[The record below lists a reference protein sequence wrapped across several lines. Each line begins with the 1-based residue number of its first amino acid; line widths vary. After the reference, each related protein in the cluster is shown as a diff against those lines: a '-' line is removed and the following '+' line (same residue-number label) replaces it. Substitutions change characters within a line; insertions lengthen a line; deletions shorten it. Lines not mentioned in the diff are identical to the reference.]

1 MERLEIIKEKF
12 KNDKFAKLFGIE
24 LDELTDE
31 TVKMQL
37 KLKADMNNF
46 YDRPHGGAIY
56 ALADAAF
63 SVIGNNKN
71 NISVA
76 LGCSINYHSSPNP
89 GQILYVEGQLINQ
102 TNKIG
107 TYNFLVFSQ
116 ENGKKI
122 KIATMIGTLYRTG
135 KPINPKIELK

>member
-1 MERLEIIKEKF
+1 MDRLGIVKEKF
-12 KNDKFAKLFGIE
+12 KNDQFARQFGIE

-31 TVKMQL
+31 TVKMHM
-37 KLKADMNNF
+37 KLKTEMNNF

-56 ALADAAF
+56 SLADAAF

-76 LGCSINYHSSPNP
+76 LDCSINYHSSPNP
-89 GQILYVEGQLINQ
+89 GQIIYVEGQLINQ

-116 ENGKKI
+116 ESGKKL
-122 KIATMIGTLYRTG
+122 KVATMIGTLYRTG
-135 KPINPKIELK
+135 KAIDPKLEVK

>member
-1 MERLEIIKEKF
+1 MDNLEIVKEKF
-12 KNDKFAKLFGIE
+12 KNDKFAKLLDIE

-31 TVKMQL
+31 TIKMHMR
-37 KLKADMNNF
+37 LKAEMNNF

-63 SVIGNNKN
+63 SVTGNNKN

-76 LGCSINYHSSPNP
+76 LGCSINYHTSPNP
-89 GQILYVEGQLINQ
+89 GQIIYVEGQLIHQ

-107 TYNFLVFSQ
+107 TYNFLIFSQ
-116 ENGKKI
+116 ENGKKF

-135 KPINPKIELK
+135 KAIDPKLKIE